1 MLRHSSNVPALG
13 RVLLACSL
21 CLLAFAFAVE
31 AKMAWCGP
39 TLAATRDIGAA
50 KALPADTPALAMQRA
65 HISEFVSQQSSFT
78 LLPAFAVL
86 LIAATGAM
94 ATAAASDLRLFSS
107 GQVSVSRRS
116 HFSPF
121 HFFRPPPAL

>member
-1 MLRHSSNVPALG
+1 MG

-21 CLLAFAFAVE
+21 CLLAFAFAIE

-65 HISEFVSQQSSFT
+65 HLSESISQQSSFT
-78 LLPAFAVL
+78 LLPAFAVPMF
-86 LIAATGAM
+86 AAAGAM
-94 ATAAASDLRLFSS
+94 ATAGMTGARLL
-107 GQVSVSRRS
+107 VSTQIPVSRRS
-116 HFSPF
+116 YFFPL